1 MCVSFL
7 VWSICREQYVCLCV
21 CVIEMCVGD
30 RSMVVFCA
38 CGCVRV
44 QEPAAP
50 CCVFINSTLEDIHGC
65 SHLNGHLRGP
75 L

>member
-1 MCVSFL
+1 MCVFP
-7 VWSICREQYVCLCV
+7 CV
-21 CVIEMCVGD
+21 CVRV
-30 RSMVVFCA
+30 CA
-38 CGCVRV
+38 CACV

-75 L
+75 DLIGRSDWTPKANLPASEPRAA